1 MRGNYHRY
9 KPMDRS
15 QTAPTRSYKVV
26 LTPDTEEGGFV
37 VTVPAL
43 RGVVTEGDT
52 REEAVANA
60 REAIALYIADL
71 AAHGEPIPDDVDVE
85 PVEIPA
91 A

>member
-9 KPMDRS
+9 KVMDRS

-71 AAHGEPIPDDVDVE
+71 VAHGEPIPDDVDVE